1 MPQRKIDRYTMEWRI
16 KNNKKDTTH
25 HDVNGWF
32 FWFRLEVR
40 RWCLTLDGWIDGW
53 MDGIAQ

>member
-1 MPQRKIDRYTMEWRI
+1 MERRI

-32 FWFRLEVR
+32 FGFVLEVR
-40 RWCLTLDGWIDGW
+40 RGCLMLDGWIDGW